1 MKGNPEVIAQL
12 NIALREELTAINQ
25 YFLHAEMCHSWGYHK
40 LGAFIKKQS
49 IDEMKHAEK
58 LMERILFLDATPKME
73 YLDLNIGGTVKA
85 QIENDLKLELN
96 AVEMYNK
103 AVKIAREQGDDQSR
117 DLFSFLLKDEEMHVD
132 WLEAQVQQIKDMGY
146 EMYLSL
152 QAGGAE

>member
-73 YLDLNIGGTVKA
+73 YLELTIGGTVKA
-85 QIENDLKLELN
+85 QLESDLKLELN

-103 AVKIAREQGDDQSR
+103 AVKIARDQGDDQSR
-117 DLFSFLLKDEEMHVD
+117 DLFSFLLKDEELHVD

-152 QAGGAE
+152 QAGGTE

>member
-1 MKGNPEVIAQL
+1 
-12 NIALREELTAINQ
+12 
-25 YFLHAEMCHSWGYHK
+25 
-40 LGAFIKKQS
+40 
-49 IDEMKHAEK
+49 MKHAEK

-152 QAGGAE
+152 QAGGTQ